1 MRDTEIRLHDGFFTQ
16 GGAEVWNGQVQ
27 DIARSQEG
35 QHEEKDRQLRKHVN
49 ADDSCSISLH
59 SCEELSVCQAF
70 IKHQTDKYSSLLCEP
85 PGVSTFS
92 EMRPTQN

>member
-1 MRDTEIRLHDGFFTQ
+1 MRDTDRRFFTQ
-16 GGAEVWNGQVQ
+16 GGAEVWNGQIQ
-27 DIARSQEG
+27 DIERSQEG
-35 QHEEKDRQLRKHVN
+35 QYKEEDRQLRKHVN
-49 ADDSCSISLH
+49 ADDSRSISLH

-70 IKHQTDKYSSLLCEP
+70 IKHSTDKYSSLLCEP